1 MVRKKKKKNRT
12 QIPSFVLGV
21 FALLALAIHEVADGK
36 PVIAQLE
43 HLIEYI
49 SQTTI
54 TNRSTRTN
62 PILVDK
68 TLCIELPKTDTSALL
83 LHRRGYVAKYNS
95 GNKIPDWVA
104 WKLTSQ
110 RLSGTAKRTDN
121 FLPDPDLPETFRS
134 YHADYSR
141 SRYDRGH
148 MAPAGDMKWD
158 QEAMAESFYMSNIC
172 PQAPNLNK
180 GDWREL
186 EETCREWAIQYDT
199 LYIVCGPLFKEEEK
213 VKRVGKSK
221 VAVPHGFFKVLLK
234 LGDSPAAVG
243 FLFPNDDCNASLSAY
258 AVPVDSV
265 EQVSGIDFFPA
276 LPDEAEG
283 QLESVNGFSLF

>member
-1 MVRKKKKKNRT
+1 MTRRKKKKKSNLVST
-12 QIPSFVLGV
+12 LILGV
-21 FALLALAIHEVADGK
+21 FALIALAIHEVAGGK
-36 PVIAQLE
+36 PAVAQLE
-43 HLIEYI
+43 HLLEYI
-49 SQTTI
+49 SATAVSNQSTQ
-54 TNRSTRTN
+54 TNR
-62 PILVDK
+62 IHIDK
-68 TLCIELPKTDTSALL
+68 TSRVELPKTDESALL
-83 LHRRGYVAKYNS
+83 LHRRGYVVKYNPE
-95 GNKIPDWVA
+95 NKIPDWVA
-104 WKLTSQ
+104 WKLCSEH
-110 RLSGTAKRTDN
+110 LGGTAKRTDN
-121 FLPDPDLPETFRS
+121 FLPDPDLPEVFRS

-158 QEAMAESFYMSNIC
+158 QEAMSESFYMSNIC

-186 EETCREWAIQYDT
+186 EEACREWAQQYDT
-199 LYIVCGPLFKEEEK
+199 LYIACGPLFTEGEK

-243 FLFPNDDCNASLSAY
+243 FLFPNDDCNSPLSAY

-265 EQVSGIDFFPA
+265 ERVSGIDFFSA

-283 QLESVNGFSLF
+283 QLESVNGLSLF

>member
-1 MVRKKKKKNRT
+1 MVRRKKKKNRN
-12 QIPSFVLGV
+12 QVSSLVLGA
-21 FALLALAIHEVADGK
+21 FALLALVIHEVADGK
-36 PVIAQLE
+36 PVVAQLE

-49 SQTTI
+49 SQTAI
-54 TNRSTRTN
+54 ANRSTRTN
-62 PILVDK
+62 RILVDK
-68 TLCIELPKTDTSALL
+68 TLCIELPKTDESALL
-83 LHRRGYVAKYNS
+83 LRRRGYVVKYNL
-95 GNKIPDWVA
+95 NYKIPDWVA
-104 WKLTSQ
+104 WRLTSQ
-110 RLSGTAKRTDN
+110 RLNGTAKRTDN
-121 FLPDPDLPETFRS
+121 FLPDPDLSETSRS

-158 QEAMAESFYMSNIC
+158 QEAMSESFYMSNIC

-186 EETCREWAIQYDT
+186 EEACREWALRYDT
-199 LYIVCGPLFKEEEK
+199 LYIACGPLFTEGEK

-243 FLFPNDDCNASLSAY
+243 FLFPNDDCNSPLSAY

-265 EQVSGIDFFPA
+265 ERVSGIDFFPA